1 MRRIKYFAIF
11 AIGLIFV
18 IFIPVFI
25 PLETS
30 RSIEYEDQLFIPFE
44 IEHSNMLIVDIQPQ
58 SKYMNDAVEVYHNSE
73 KHFIKPLPGY
83 GLLSDKKENRINRV
97 FFSLNRLP
105 SIKSDNNDN
114 LAVVGIPENLKVSRI
129 VLHTGERFNFVGYF
143 KNLFNRI
150 GISP

>member
-1 MRRIKYFAIF
+1 
-11 AIGLIFV
+11 
-18 IFIPVFI
+18 
-25 PLETS
+25 
-30 RSIEYEDQLFIPFE
+30 
-44 IEHSNMLIVDIQPQ
+44 
-58 SKYMNDAVEVYHNSE
+58 MNDAVEVYHNSE